1 MHDFKKM
8 TVWKKGM
15 KLVKDV
21 YNATDPFPKTEVYG
35 LTNQIRRSAVS
46 IPSNISE
53 GSGRSTDK
61 DFKMFLHYA
70 YGSSCELYTQ
80 ILIALSLNFGMESEL
95 RNVLKEIDVFQKMT
109 FKFIEKLN

>member
-15 KLVKDV
+15 AIAKDV
-21 YNATDPFPKTEVYG
+21 YNATEPFPKTEIYG
-35 LTNQIRRSAVS
+35 LTNQIRRSAIS

-53 GSGRSTDK
+53 GSGRLTDK
-61 DFKMFLHYA
+61 DFKLFLHYA

-80 ILIALSLNFGMESEL
+80 IHIALSLNFGVEPKLKNIL
-95 RNVLKEIDVFQKMT
+95 RSIDEFQKMT
-109 FKFIEKLN
+109 